1 MLCRIRSWVAS
12 FAPLPNKKVLVSDY
26 NCRLRL
32 YDPAINVISAFGG
45 PDGDLGSPAGAYNL
59 QCATAATPEN
69 TVRPFPRGLLLLS
82 DPVLRRAREK
92 IGQRPSNATGRMLT
106 GVIRGLAYSSVED
119 RVFFSWEV
127 DTMRRS
133 EIWSVRTD
141 GGDAV
146 VVAKRSSPPDSQ
158 RRTAFIGITA
168 DRNQPYIYSVSADE
182 NVFKISTRPPYTMQQ
197 IAEALGGGPDP
208 LFGYGHITRG
218 SSGLAFVQ
226 DAACAPCDCCS

>member
-1 MLCRIRSWVAS
+1 MNLYKINTTTCTMEKQMGKAHSAGLPYNGQANVDGDSSTALLFWVAS

-69 TVRPFPRGLLLLS
+69 T
-82 DPVLRRAREK
+82 

-141 GGDAV
+141 GACMH
-146 VVAKRSSPPDSQ
+146 
-158 RRTAFIGITA
+158 RR
-168 DRNQPYIYSVSADE
+168 R
-182 NVFKISTRPPYTMQQ
+182 
-197 IAEALGGGPDP
+197 
-208 LFGYGHITRG
+208 
-218 SSGLAFVQ
+218 
-226 DAACAPCDCCS
+226 ACKVT